1 MSKVDFKLNLPG
13 LNELMKSPEMVSV
26 LEQAGN
32 TVANIAGDD
41 YGVRVHQ
48 ATFVAIANVY
58 PDSKKAAADNY
69 KNNTLVK
76 ALGASGLS
84 MTKGGKA

>member
-32 TVANIAGDD
+32 TVATLAGDD

-48 ATFVAIANVY
+48 ASFVAIANVY
-58 PDSKKAAADNY
+58 PDSKVAAADNY
-69 KNNTLVK
+69 KNNSLVR

-84 MTKGGKA
+84 MK

>member
-32 TVANIAGDD
+32 TVATLAGDD

-48 ATFVAIANVY
+48 ASFVAIANVY
-58 PDSKKAAADNY
+58 PDSKAAAADNY
-69 KNNTLVK
+69 KNNSLVR

-84 MTKGGKA
+84 MK